1 MSQKK
6 REHLEIL
13 KAESEDVNR
22 RHTGNPMTRRKGT
35 KRSKIIYKNTGKAK
49 DWSTQIPQT

>member
-13 KAESEDVNR
+13 KAESEDVNG